1 MTVTSGFFNSVN
13 HDRLYDAEQ
22 LSSIF
27 DGVILDGVYQ
37 GFGDSFDIVAYS
49 EANDTVIVKTG
60 RAWFDH
66 TWTLNDS
73 EFSITLDPPNV
84 TYDRIDAIV
93 LDINRNKD
101 TRENTIKYIKGEYG
115 YTTDPVKPTL
125 VKEELHSQYPLAY
138 INVIHGVSAPISNS
152 NIDIKVGSEECPLV
166 TGILEVM
173 NSDMFIRKMETEFY
187 DWFNGLK
194 DLDDN
199 QAFVLQNQI
208 DELEQK
214 LEDTQ
219 ALGIQPEKYEFAQNC
234 TIQEIWKSSDASRSA
249 GFILPDG
256 YLFVVG
262 VGAAGS
268 LTTSISPTY
277 KDIWYSLINQDGTFS
292 TSKLGT
298 RQYTNIANGENR
310 DGGIYNLVV
319 LCRVS
324 ADSYPVQAMFAL
336 ADVESE
342 SSDSSTSAKYGL
354 RVANVTISEEHSVSV
369 NFVNQ
374 NFNDTSSNISPFV
387 QWGSVSEIPGYMSDG
402 SSIVG
407 LLLRRAD
414 IESYNNTI
422 KSYVHMFKI
431 SSEGAISLY
440 TSKSNKITI
449 GVPNSGDS
457 RIHKLFIACNKDE
470 TRFYVRGFPNQT
482 TTNNNYRNYIMT
494 DPGLNPITIS
504 SNDNIPSI
512 PYNTIYGNND
522 TYVFIDSSKYC
533 KCVNSYTF
541 DQEVKSVPPTISLIM
556 ELQGGSSATL
566 GFNGGAISSD
576 KSIMSVLSSSN
587 KLMASLL
594 GDTGLNIWSAPGDVE
609 LSKFDGI
616 SDTLLPNSVKRY
628 TQLKHP
634 YLSWSNSSGTKW
646 LFYIDGNFGVDTNSA
661 AGRFPVVAQASDYMD
676 KHLFLI
682 EKG

>member
-37 GFGDSFDIVAYS
+37 GFGDSFDIVTYS

-115 YTTDPVKPTL
+115 YTADPVKPTL

-138 INVIHGVSAPISNS
+138 INVVHGVSAPISNS

-173 NSDMFIRKMETEFY
+173 NSDMFVRKMETEFY

-262 VGAAGS
+262 AGAAGS
-268 LTTSISPTY
+268 LTTAISPTY
-277 KDIWYSLINQDGTFS
+277 KDIWYSFINQDGTFS

-298 RQYTNIANGENR
+298 RLYSNTSNGENR
-310 DGGIYNLVV
+310 DGQIFNLVV
-319 LCRVS
+319 LCSVS
-324 ADSYPVQAMFAL
+324 ADSYPVQATFAL

-342 SSDSSTSAKYGL
+342 SSNNATSANYGL

-369 NFVNQ
+369 NFVTQ
-374 NFNDTSSNISPFV
+374 NFNDTSSNLSPFV

-407 LLLRRAD
+407 LLLRRANL
-414 IESYNNTI
+414 ESYNDTI
-422 KSYVHMFKI
+422 NSYVHMFKI
-431 SSEGAISLY
+431 SSEGAI
-440 TSKSNKITI
+440 TSYIPKNKKITI

-457 RIHKLFIACNKDE
+457 NIHKIFIACNKDE
-470 TRFYVRGFPNQT
+470 THFYVRGFPNQT
-482 TTNNNYRNYIMT
+482 ITSNSYRNYIMT
-494 DPGLNPITIS
+494 DPAFNPITIS

-512 PYNTIYGNND
+512 PYDTIYGNND

-609 LSKFDGI
+609 LSKFDGVA
-616 SDTLLPNSVKRY
+616 DTNLPNSVKRY

-646 LFYIDGNFGVDTNSA
+646 LFYIDGNFGVDTNST
-661 AGRFPVVAQASDYMD
+661 AGRFPVVAQVSGFMD